1 MKELLSDATYI
12 RYWLAV
18 VVSFLGDAMTRVTL
32 IYVVA
37 TLTDDP
43 VMIAVIVLAQ
53 LLPTGLL
60 GAFVGPLADRVSKR
74 NLLVGADLFRIAV
87 VLAMIAALDSV
98 WLLVALTFVQGIG
111 KAFFETARIAAV
123 PKIVGM
129 ERIPV
134 AVALF
139 QSTNHVVNLIGPAVG
154 GVLIAIGSVSAVLV
168 IDAAT
173 FLLSALLLASMAV
186 LREVPAAP
194 TGATV
199 EGYWQ
204 SMRTGIRGVLAVPSL
219 RFVGMVT
226 VPVTIVLGLFITNF
240 NAQLLTVFDLEALDF
255 GVAQAMLAGG
265 AVLGALLGPVLI
277 RRYQSPKLLL
287 LGSVGMFGLALVW
300 LAPTQ
305 WLWDGIGLP
314 AVIQWCVLAGLFSSL
329 FQVPI
334 ANTLLSDLPEEL
346 RGRGVGLF
354 NTVMMNFTVLGVLLG
369 GVTASLF
376 GVASSLIVAGAALT
390 AFAVLALRPRRGVQ
404 PEERGE
410 PVTS

>member
-1 MKELLSDATYI
+1 MRELLRDATYI

-18 VVSFLGDAMTRVTL
+18 VVSFFGDAMTRVTL
-32 IYVVA
+32 IYVTA
-37 TLTDDP
+37 TLTEDP
-43 VMIAVIVLAQ
+43 VMIALIVLAQ
-53 LLPTGLL
+53 LLPSGLL

-74 NLLVGADLFRIAV
+74 TLLVGADLARIVV
-87 VLAMIAALDSV
+87 VLAMILALDSV
-98 WLLVALTFVQGIG
+98 WLLVALTFLQGVG

-139 QSTNHVVNLIGPAVG
+139 QSTNHVVNLIGPALG

-173 FLLSALLLASMAV
+173 FLVSALLLASMAV
-186 LREVPAAP
+186 LREVPA

-204 SMRTGIRGVLAVPSL
+204 SMRSGIRGVLEIPSL

-226 VPVTIVLGLFITNF
+226 IPVTIVLGLFTTNF
-240 NAQLLTVFDLEALDF
+240 NAQLLTVFDLPAVDYGL
-255 GVAQAMLAGG
+255 AQATLAGG

-277 RRYQSPKLLL
+277 RRYQSANALLL
-287 LGSVGMFGLALVW
+287 VSVGMFGLALVW

-305 WLWDGIGLP
+305 WLWDDLGLP

-334 ANTLLSDLPEEL
+334 ANTLLRDLPEAL

-354 NTVMMNFTVLGVLLG
+354 NTIMMNFTVLGVAIG

-376 GVASSLIVAGAALT
+376 GVASSLIVAGVALAVFAALSFRT
-390 AFAVLALRPRRGVQ
+390 LRPVQSEELGV
-404 PEERGE
+404 
-410 PVTS
+410 PVKS